1 MERRTKEPI
10 HKEHGARSA
19 KPWSELWSENPGAR
33 AERTRTKDA
42 VEKIKKDVEKT
53 KPLRR
58 QSL

>member
-1 MERRTKEPI
+1 MERRTKERI

-42 VEKIKKDVEKT
+42 VEKIKDIEKI

-58 QSL
+58 QNL